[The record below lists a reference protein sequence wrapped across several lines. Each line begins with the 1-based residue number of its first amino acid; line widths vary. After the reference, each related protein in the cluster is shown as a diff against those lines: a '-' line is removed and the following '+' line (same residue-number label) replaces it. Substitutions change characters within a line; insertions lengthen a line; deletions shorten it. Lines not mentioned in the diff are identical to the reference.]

1 MLTPAVYQRMRT
13 LSSLAAIV
21 CASLSMGACVVSV
34 DSQAQIVREEK
45 RFTVRGVPDLKLTT
59 FDGAIDLHAS
69 DRDEVVV
76 EIEKRAATKE
86 AVDALEVTATQDG
99 NRIAVEVKHPR
110 SESFTGIR
118 FNRSA
123 SARLIVS
130 VPRRANVVA
139 RTGDG
144 SIRLDGLT
152 GRLELRTGDG
162 SIRVADASGDFR
174 LHTGDGSVTVE
185 RVEGTLDL
193 DTGDG
198 GVNVSGKLTAVKM
211 HTGDGSIVYRAE
223 AGTIMSDAWD
233 ITTGDGGISLYLPA
247 DFGAELDARTGDG
260 SIASDLAISAADAGV
275 ERRTLRGRLGSGGKT
290 LRLRTGD
297 GAIRLRPTT

>member
-1 MLTPAVYQRMRT
+1 MRNLSFCTAAVF
-13 LSSLAAIV
+13 LCV
-21 CASLSMGACVVSV
+21 CAGACVVSV

-45 RFTVRGVPDLKLTT
+45 RFTVRGVPDVRLTT
-59 FDGAIDLHAS
+59 FDGAIELQAS
-69 DRDEVVV
+69 DRDEIVV

-86 AVDALEVTATQDG
+86 AVDALQVTATQEGSRVD
-99 NRIAVEVKHPR
+99 VEVKHPR
-110 SESFTGIR
+110 SESFADMG

-130 VPRRANVVA
+130 VPRRANIVA

-162 SIRVADASGDFR
+162 SIRVADAAGDLR
-174 LHTGDGSVTVE
+174 LHTGDGSITVE
-185 RVEGTLDL
+185 RAEGTLDL

-198 GVNVSGKLTAVKM
+198 GVNVSGKFGGVKM

-223 AGTIMSDAWD
+223 SGSAMSDAWD

-247 DFGAELDARTGDG
+247 DFDADLDARTGDG
-260 SIASDLAISAADAGV
+260 SIANDLSITGAEPSGEER
-275 ERRTLRGRLGSGGKT
+275 ERRSLRGRLGSGGKT

-297 GAIRLRPTT
+297 GAIKLRAS

>member
-1 MLTPAVYQRMRT
+1 M
-13 LSSLAAIV
+13 SKIFSCAAIV
-21 CASLSMGACVVSV
+21 CASVFIGGCVVSV

-45 RFTVRGVPDLKLTT
+45 RFTVRGVPDVKLTT
-59 FDGAIDLHAS
+59 FDGAIELQAS
-69 DRDEVVV
+69 ERNEVVV

-86 AVDALEVTATQDG
+86 AVDALEVTATQEG
-99 NRIAVEVKHPR
+99 NRVDVEVKHPR
-110 SESFTGIR
+110 SESFTGFG

-130 VPRRANVVA
+130 VPRHANIVA

-162 SIRVADASGDFR
+162 SIRVADASGDLR
-174 LHTGDGSVTVE
+174 LHTGDGSITVE

-198 GVNVSGKLTAVKM
+198 GVNVSGKLSAVKM

-223 AGTIMSDAWD
+223 PGTIMSAPWD
-233 ITTGDGGISLYLPA
+233 ITTGDGGISLYLPPDFAA
-247 DFGAELDARTGDG
+247 DLDARTGDG
-260 SIASDLAISAADAGV
+260 SIANDLTISAADTTD
-275 ERRTLRGRLGSGGKT
+275 ERRALRGRLGRGGKT
-290 LRLRTGD
+290 LRVRTGD
-297 GAIRLRPTT
+297 GAIKLKPTT

>member
-1 MLTPAVYQRMRT
+1 MRN
-13 LSSLAAIV
+13 LPSCAAIV
-21 CASLSMGACVVSV
+21 FASVFTGACVVSV

-45 RFTVRGVPDLKLTT
+45 RFTVRGVPDVKLTT
-59 FDGAIDLHAS
+59 FDGAIELHAS

-86 AVDALEVTATQDG
+86 AVDALEVTATQEG
-99 NRIAVEVKHPR
+99 SRIEVDVKHPR
-110 SESFTGIR
+110 SESFSMG
-118 FNRSA
+118 FNHSA

-130 VPRRANVVA
+130 VPRRANVAA

-144 SIRLDGLT
+144 SIRLDGLN

-162 SIRVADASGDFR
+162 SIRVADASGDLR
-174 LHTGDGSVTVE
+174 LHTGDGSITVE
-185 RVEGTLDL
+185 RAEGSLDL

-198 GVNVSGKLTAVKM
+198 GVNVSGKLSAVKM

-223 AGTIMSDAWD
+223 SGTVMSDAWD
-233 ITTGDGGISLYLPA
+233 ITTGDGGIALYLPS
-247 DFGAELDARTGDG
+247 DFDAELDARTGDG
-260 SIASDLAISAADAGV
+260 SISNDLSIAASDTTG
-275 ERRTLRGRLGSGGKT
+275 EQRRALRGRLGSGGKT

-297 GAIRLRPTT
+297 GAIKLRTS